1 MTGHNIVSVSWGD
14 HLMFGE
20 VDGRLNTLAAVRR
33 RMDVWREK
41 LGASIIHWRA
51 QGVYVE
57 RHLHVGDCREHPRFF
72 VGSNLD
78 WNALQ
83 SVPELAHEAGLEAYL
98 YLSLFDEGWPLP
110 PPVVRAVSYHNA
122 MHGQHV
128 SWQTAFCRDH
138 PEFMVVD
145 RSGRNRQWGVSCLA
159 YPEVRAHFRDRFL
172 SLLDGTGFD
181 GLFVCLRSQSRPAD
195 FADQYGFNELVRRDY
210 RKRFGKDLGDPDF
223 DVQAWRDLLGEY
235 LTTFL
240 AELRAVLLERKLGL
254 AVGAAR
260 GDVLGPPLGNAPLQW
275 REWVE
280 RDLVDELVINQNSSR
295 CPSMWH
301 DLWPMHRGSGYLQ
314 NYLDGSGLPPLGEH
328 VKDVYAK
335 VFAGN
340 RAKLYIA
347 RQWDHRD
354 EATEAAL
361 SALPAVNGLVF
372 SSFRHDNPGPIA
384 RGDWQA

>member
-1 MTGHNIVSVSWGD
+1 MSRGSQMPPLLGRLAALTDLARLRILRLLAAGELSVGELARALQLPQSTVSR
-14 HLMFGE
+14 HLKILADDGWVTSRASGTSRFYRMAASLEPAALELWALVRPDVAAARLTE
-20 VDGRLNTLAAVRR
+20 VD
-33 RMDVWREK
+33 DE
-41 LGASIIHWRA
+41 RA
-51 QGVYVE
+51 
-57 RHLHVGDCREHPRFF
+57 
-72 VGSNLD
+72 
-78 WNALQ
+78 
-83 SVPELAHEAGLEAYL
+83 
-98 YLSLFDEGWPLP
+98 
-110 PPVVRAVSYHNA
+110 
-122 MHGQHV
+122 
-128 SWQTAFCRDH
+128 
-138 PEFMVVD
+138 
-145 RSGRNRQWGVSCLA
+145 
-159 YPEVRAHFRDRFL
+159 
-172 SLLDGTGFD
+172 
-181 GLFVCLRSQSRPAD
+181 
-195 FADQYGFNELVRRDY
+195 
-210 RKRFGKDLGDPDF
+210 
-223 DVQAWRDLLGEY
+223 
-235 LTTFL
+235 
-240 AELRAVLLERKLGL
+240 RAVLLERKLGL